1 MKSQFVLK
9 VRHFDSIHKNVN
21 FFEFLNQ
28 YVGNRLIVQG
38 QNKLGAQSEE
48 FSREFTRNFTIPSDV
63 DQLTI
68 RAQLDESTR
77 LLTLIGQLKKEEK
90 KESNGN
96 YSAYDDDIPR
106 KIGSINETR
115 NGKAITYEVYLG
127 DALKDGE
134 AFVEVSGQNSLL
146 IRVIKNDWD
155 KYGDFGF
162 ELKRQIKLPNEAVV
176 QEIDHGLNQRNS
188 TLVVKVPLK

>member
-1 MKSQFVLK
+1 M
-9 VRHFDSIHKNVN
+9 
-21 FFEFLNQ
+21 
-28 YVGNRLIVQG
+28 IVQG

-77 LLTLIGQLKKEEK
+77 LLTLIGQLKKQEEK
-90 KESNGN
+90 KESNGT
-96 YSAYDDDIPR
+96 YSAYDDDMPR
-106 KIGSINETR
+106 KIGSVIETR
-115 NGKAITYEVYLG
+115 NGNGITYEVYLG
-127 DALKDGE
+127 EELKDGE
-134 AFVEVSGQNSLL
+134 AFVELSGQNSLL

-155 KYGDFGF
+155 KHGDFGF

-176 QEIDHGLNQRNS
+176 QEINHGLNKRNS

>member
-1 MKSQFVLK
+1 M
-9 VRHFDSIHKNVN
+9 
-21 FFEFLNQ
+21 
-28 YVGNRLIVQG
+28 IVQG

-77 LLTLIGQLKKEEK
+77 LLTLIGQLKKQEEK
-90 KESNGN
+90 SESTGTQ
-96 YSAYDDDIPR
+96 SAYDDDDMSR
-106 KIGSINETR
+106 KIGSVSESR
-115 NGKAITYEVYLG
+115 NANGITYEVYLG

-134 AFVEVSGQNSLL
+134 AFVELSGQNSLL

-162 ELKRQIKLPNEAVV
+162 ELKRKIKLPNDAVV
-176 QEIDHGLNQRNS
+176 QEIDHGLNKRTS